1 MIISPARR
9 LQQVEE
15 YYFSRKLR
23 QIRQMNE
30 EGKDIINLG
39 VGSPDMMPSPATI
52 TALSEIAHQPDAH
65 GYQPYQ
71 GLAELRKAIAE
82 WTQKT
87 FSVTVA
93 PESEILPLMGSK
105 EGITHISL
113 AFLNPGDRVLVPSLG
128 YPAYTSV
135 TNMVEAEVR
144 TYPLVEGSWQPDFEK
159 MADMDIRK
167 VKLLWCNYPHMP
179 TGAPAQY
186 ETLEKLVAFARE
198 HNILLCHDNPYALVL
213 NRDKPLSVFSVP
225 GAKEVA
231 IELHSLSKSH
241 NMAGWRIGWIAGASD
256 YLSEI
261 IKVKSN
267 VDSGMFK
274 AMQLA
279 ARQALLNDEEWHQQR
294 NQEYKERQAITFQL
308 ATALGCQFDPKQQG
322 MFVWAKIPE
331 TESSAEA
338 VSERILQQNRVF
350 ITPGHIFGKE
360 GKRYLRFSLCVS
372 QQLLN
377 EAVKRVTFHP

>member
-30 EGKDIINLG
+30 EGKDVINLG
-39 VGSPDMMPSPATI
+39 IGSPDMMPSPATI
-52 TALSEIAHQPDAH
+52 AALSEVASQPDAH
-65 GYQPYQ
+65 GYQPYR
-71 GLAELRKAIAE
+71 GLGEFRTAAVE
-82 WTQKT
+82 WISTT
-87 FSVTVA
+87 FSTRLD

-113 AFLNPGDRVLVPSLG
+113 AFLNPGDRVMVPSLG

-135 TNMVEAEVR
+135 THLAESDVI
-144 TYPLVEGSWQPDFEK
+144 TYPLLEGTWQPDFEK
-159 MADMDIRK
+159 MADMDVRK

-179 TGAPAQY
+179 TGAPARY
-186 ETLEKLVAFARE
+186 ETFEKLVSFARE

-213 NRDKPLSVFSVP
+213 NRTKPLSIFSVP

-241 NMAGWRIGWIAGASD
+241 NMAGWRIGWVAGASD
-256 YLSEI
+256 YLDEI

-267 VDSGMFK
+267 IDSGMFK
-274 AMQLA
+274 ALQLA
-279 ARQALLNDEEWHQQR
+279 AGKALQNDEDWHRQR
-294 NQEYKERQAITFQL
+294 NQEYKERQEITFQL
-308 ATALGCQFDPKQQG
+308 ATSLGCQFNPEQEG

-331 TESSAEA
+331 SEASAEA
-338 VSERILQQNRVF
+338 LSERVLQQSRIF
-350 ITPGHIFGKE
+350 ITPGHIFGKQ
-360 GKRYLRFSLCVS
+360 GLRYLRFSLCVS
-372 QQLLN
+372 QQLLK
-377 EAVKRVTFHP
+377 EAVSRITLES